1 MKDLYYVAQEISKQ
15 KNLKGNLLK
24 YATGMASMY
33 TGLAYM
39 KLSMNYYTVYDMRQE
54 NATVNPVFEELLA
67 TTNGVIDKLLSGQA
81 EDVTEV
87 EKVRNRLI
95 ETMEVVTQ
103 YVDCLRI
110 YEYVLNRV
118 EHRFSGQVAD
128 EEYYGMYLTNDLMH
142 YILADKDNVVI
153 NSKISEVVGQLPM
166 RLSRNKFFEYLREAF
181 TLYHSSEERTIGEV
195 CSEPCRSGWLPDD
208 QRFETLFPEVYD
220 SYRTLANADYAELT
234 EEEYTRL
241 KNVLT
246 IATEKML
253 DCADLCA
260 VIRVSGHISPS
271 EYVNDR
277 L

>member
-87 EKVRNRLI
+87 ETVRNRLI

-166 RLSRNKFFEYLREAF
+166 RLSRNKFFECLRRSIYVIPRLHRKARSMILPMHCAQRRCYRKSRALKHF
-181 TLYHSSEERTIGEV
+181 FLKCMTVTER
-195 CSEPCRSGWLPDD
+195 LPM
-208 QRFETLFPEVYD
+208 QIMQ
-220 SYRTLANADYAELT
+220 N
-234 EEEYTRL
+234 
-241 KNVLT
+241 
-246 IATEKML
+246 
-253 DCADLCA
+253 
-260 VIRVSGHISPS
+260 
-271 EYVNDR
+271 
-277 L
+277 